1 MDEVIKNANG
11 DLSILE
17 QRFGFPDGYFKDG
30 GGLVK
35 VDINNPNDFSLRMP
49 SGNEAG
55 ANNFYTPGG
64 FTSGGTPEAV
74 VNNIPNTDDY
84 RSITFLN

>member
-1 MDEVIKNANG
+1 
-11 DLSILE
+11 
-17 QRFGFPDGYFKDG
+17 
-30 GGLVK
+30 
-35 VDINNPNDFSLRMP
+35 MP

-74 VNNIPNTDDY
+74 VNNIPNTDEY